1 MGVKIVP
8 RSPNLEK
15 KLSDPSFQK
24 RAIAQVESAR
34 PMKTGGKVRKVAKAV
49 VKVKAKTVT
58 KKKK

>member
-24 RAIAQVESAR
+24 RAIAQVDAAR
-34 PMKTGGKVRKVAKAV
+34 PAMKKGGKVTKAVKMVKAVKVAK
-49 VKVKAKTVT
+49 
-58 KKKK
+58 KKK